1 MDNFN
6 GNDPNAG
13 ATEAGNLDTSD
24 QGGQGVTPTSSSGT
38 PGGQDGQNP
47 GQWESEKA
55 NLIAQN
61 RALNRALVEAR
72 RTGRSNSRNINQGAD
87 DYDAFSDPAGQYGMA
102 LQVATGQIRGKMED
116 VFSEYPEVSQEVL
129 ARIRKNP
136 WAYTTQE
143 AYMNADV
150 DAGLEDIALYLLEE
164 VERSNQNNPANTNAD
179 QGKPP
184 VSPARVNANPA
195 PEPTGEG
202 ATQTE
207 EDLWNMPLSD
217 LQKRKDKALAQAQ
230 KA

>member
-1 MDNFN
+1 MDNIN

-72 RTGRSNSRNINQGAD
+72 RTGRSNTRNQEGS

-102 LQVATGQIRGKMED
+102 LQVATGQIREKMEN
-116 VFSEYPEVSQEVL
+116 VFSEYPEVPNEVL

-164 VERSNQNNPANTNAD
+164 VERQNPNPADANANQNN
-179 QGKPP
+179 QP

-202 ATQTE
+202 AVQPE
-207 EDLWNMPLSD
+207 EDLWNMPLSE
-217 LQKRKDKALAQAQ
+217 LSKKKDKALAQAQ

>member
-24 QGGQGVTPTSSSGT
+24 QGGQGANPTSSSGT

-55 NLIAQN
+55 QMQSQI

-72 RTGRSNSRNINQGAD
+72 RTGRSTPSNQGD
-87 DYDAFSDPAGQYGMA
+87 GDYDAFSDPAGQYGMA

-116 VFSEYPEVSQEVL
+116 VFAEYPEVSQDVL

-136 WAYTTQE
+136 WAYTTQD

-164 VERSNQNNPANTNAD
+164 VERKNQNPANTGAN
-179 QGKPP
+179 QGNPP

-202 ATQTE
+202 GSNSESEA
-207 EDLWNMPLSD
+207 DLWNMPLSE
-217 LQKRKDKALAQAQ
+217 LEKRKNKALAQAQ